1 MRAWLFAQPHA
12 SSAGIADANEMI
24 LRPSCRY
31 PMFHRTRFDALI
43 TTKPT
48 LTVCLLDDDPSV
60 LNATKRLLLSEGW
73 RVETFTN
80 PNAFLDHVKI
90 SHPRVVVIDMF
101 MPGLNGLE
109 VQRRLSEYS
118 PATRVIVLTANGDN
132 AVRWTALAAGAV
144 AFFVKP
150 ARCDDFIASIRSAS
164 TAS

>member
-1 MRAWLFAQPHA
+1 
-12 SSAGIADANEMI
+12 MI

-31 PMFHRTRFDALI
+31 PMFHHARFDALI

-60 LNATKRLLLSEGW
+60 LKATKRLLISEGW
-73 RVETFTN
+73 LVETFTD
-80 PNAFLDHVKI
+80 PDAFLRYAKN

-101 MPGLNGLE
+101 MPELNGLE
-109 VQRRLSEYS
+109 VQKQLGQLS
-118 PATRVIVLTANGDN
+118 PATRVIVLTANCDS

-150 ARCDDFIASIRSAS
+150 ARCNEFVASIRLAFAAS
-164 TAS
+164 